1 MAGPMVRTRLAA
13 RALSLGA
20 ITVLA
25 AACANGGSGS
35 SGGSASG
42 DLTIWTAW
50 GGQELKAFQD
60 VLKPF
65 EKDNPSIKVHL
76 LTIRDSDTQLST
88 NIQAGT
94 SLPDIAPG
102 PATPDLLQSWV
113 TKGVMKPIETAFG
126 SSFQSDYMANTYKSL
141 TTPPS
146 GQSTDLYIG
155 VVNGKHYEEMVKTQV
170 KGLFWYNTNV
180 FKGTPPATLDQ
191 LLAINP
197 SQFGAQSLLCTGVES
212 GSASGWPASDMI
224 DNILM
229 RTMSASDYISW
240 VQGKIKFSDPRIKN
254 GYQILLKEMDKSYG
268 GANTILTTN
277 FGKAGDPM
285 FKTPPGC
292 LFIEQATFITSFF
305 QQDNPSLKSSD
316 YAFFAHPTVDP
327 QYDGNVNGFYDQFA
341 MYNDTPAARKLMQY
355 MATSQAQQI
364 WANDG
369 GTLAARTDINYT
381 DPVFKA
387 AADVA
392 KNAKNLLVTAGDFM
406 PTDMQAAFWKSL
418 LDATKNPSN
427 LDSILAHLDQV
438 QAAAYQSS

>member
-1 MAGPMVRTRLAA
+1 MRSASRLVGVAA
-13 RALSLGA
+13 VV
-20 ITVLA
+20 VLV
-25 AACANGGSGS
+25 ACQGTSGGS
-35 SGGSASG
+35 SGNSSSG
-42 DLTIWTAW
+42 DLTVWTAW

-65 EKDNPSIKVHL
+65 ERDNPGIKVHL

-113 TKGVMKPIETAFG
+113 SKGVMKPIENAFG
-126 SSFQSDYMANTYKSL
+126 SDFQSGYMAKTYTAL

-146 GQSTDLYIG
+146 GQNTDLYIG

-170 KGLFWYNTNV
+170 KGLFWYNTKV
-180 FKGTPPATLDQ
+180 FTGTPPTTFDQ
-191 LLAINP
+191 LMAINP
-197 SQFGAQSLLCTGVES
+197 SQYGAQSLFCTGLES

-224 DNILM
+224 DNNLM
-229 RTMSASDYISW
+229 RQMSAADYTSW
-240 VQGKIKFSDPRIKN
+240 IQGKIKFTDPRIKK
-254 GYQILLKEMDKSYG
+254 GYQTLLQEMAKSYG
-268 GANTILTTN
+268 GSNTILTTN
-277 FGKAGDPM
+277 FGKAGDPL
-285 FKTPPGC
+285 FKSPPGC
-292 LFIEQATFITSFF
+292 LFLEQATFITSFF
-305 QQDNPSLKSSD
+305 QQDDPSLTASD
-316 YAFFAHPTVDP
+316 YKFFAHPSIDP
-327 QYDGNVNGFYDQFA
+327 AYDGNVNGFYDQFA

-355 MATSQAQQI
+355 MASAQAQQI

-369 GTLAARTDINYT
+369 GTLAARTDITYT

-392 KNAKNLLVTAGDFM
+392 HNAKNLLVTAGDFM

-418 LDATKNPSN
+418 LDVTRDPSS
-427 LDSILAHLDQV
+427 LDSVLSHLDQV